1 VRNKRELHASLQGST
16 LGDADADT
24 DDALKWIKRS
34 KKREKELAKKRQA
47 ELESMDKVFQ
57 DEYTESKSNFCFVF
71 FSVQLTLIIA
81 GDLEGLKV
89 SHDLDQ
95 LEDGESHI
103 LTLKD
108 SRILDNEG
116 SACCHPPLDHAV
128 HHLTLRGRTPE
139 RRNGRGRENE
149 GAK

>member
-1 VRNKRELHASLQGST
+1 

-24 DDALKWIKRS
+24 DDTLKWIKRN

-47 ELESMDKVFQ
+47 ELENMDKVFQ
-57 DEYTESKSNFCFVF
+57 QDYTEGKSDCHLSLSSADVF
-71 FSVQLTLIIA
+71 SA
-81 GDLEGLKV
+81 EDLQGLKV
-89 SHDLDQ
+89 NHDLSQ

-116 SACCHPPLDHAV
+116 NPRCRLPF
-128 HHLTLRGRTPE
+128 HLSLLPIVL
-139 RRNGRGRENE
+139 
-149 GAK
+149 